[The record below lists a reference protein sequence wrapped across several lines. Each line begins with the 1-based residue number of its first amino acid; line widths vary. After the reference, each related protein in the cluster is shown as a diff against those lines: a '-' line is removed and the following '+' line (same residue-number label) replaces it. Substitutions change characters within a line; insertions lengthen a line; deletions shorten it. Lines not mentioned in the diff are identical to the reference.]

1 MEILQPQKPISNYS
15 EKPPLTLSEYYFE
28 IFAVQSN
35 FFSRYPIISEDE
47 GLPPPSAF
55 QSLIPTMSSFYFPEC
70 FEVFAR
76 ILRVHKD
83 IEEAAFEVEFN
94 DIVWWNFLLKL
105 IQFHRIICVKVK
117 KI

>member
-1 MEILQPQKPISNYS
+1 MVGKIAKLWVLFYLKILQPQKLLPNCS
-15 EKPPLTLSEYYFE
+15 EKPPLTLFEYYFE
-28 IFAVQSN
+28 IIAVQYNLS
-35 FFSRYPIISEDE
+35 FSRYPIISEDE

-83 IEEAAFEVEFN
+83 IEEAAFEVEFS
-94 DIVWWNFLLKL
+94 DIEW
-105 IQFHRIICVKVK
+105 
-117 KI
+117 

>member
-1 MEILQPQKPISNYS
+1 MFREAT
-15 EKPPLTLSEYYFE
+15 PPVFEYYFE

-35 FFSRYPIISEDE
+35 LFFSRYPIISEDE

-94 DIVWWNFLLKL
+94 DIVW
-105 IQFHRIICVKVK
+105 
-117 KI
+117 